1 MSSLTANIKMES
13 RGESIMNRNT
23 QRNQRKVRLPKRFKK
38 KAKDVPVT
46 AAISRIE
53 VPEENTATCQTKG
66 CGCGN

>member
-1 MSSLTANIKMES
+1 
-13 RGESIMNRNT
+13 MNRNT
-23 QRNQRKVRLPKRFKK
+23 QRNQRKIRLPKRFKK
-38 KAKDVPVT
+38 KAKNVPVT